1 MFQYATNHQKRK
13 AMLTIKN
20 NQDLT
25 PINLAAKLG
34 RKDLFEKMLELRN
47 IVNIC
52 SYLLFF
58 TFFFFVYLLG
68 RVCRQRSDV
77 NALSFNKEKAHL
89 WIDLIHIQ
97 YIYY

>member
-58 TFFFFVYLLG
+58 TFLFFLRIFIRACVSST
-68 RVCRQRSDV
+68 Q
-77 NALSFNKEKAHL
+77 
-89 WIDLIHIQ
+89 
-97 YIYY
+97 